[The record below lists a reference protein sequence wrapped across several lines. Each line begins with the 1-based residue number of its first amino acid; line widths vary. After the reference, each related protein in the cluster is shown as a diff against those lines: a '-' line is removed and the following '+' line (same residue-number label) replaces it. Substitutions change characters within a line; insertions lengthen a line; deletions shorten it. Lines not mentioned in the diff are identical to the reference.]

1 MSLENIHFFVGDNCA
16 TNKRCANLAGKPLVG
31 CHAHRLHL
39 AAKSVMETIE
49 HHLVKLDA
57 LVSKMKTMNN
67 HAKLKTKT
75 ALAPI
80 PRQETRW
87 TSTQEMIQRYFK
99 LKPFIEELAAGDAD
113 LTALL
118 LSPTENFAVKSC
130 FDTVLVSLRECSKYL
145 QRRKQPLNLAEARAC
160 FDVLID
166 THGMLKDT
174 QIDAKHSIVHSP
186 HFENG
191 VVKILNNE
199 EEKMTHAEK
208 NACKMFLIEPKPAA
222 PATAAA
228 AAADGRVDFQAA
240 LKKRK
245 MDAEK
250 KGSNYINLSFIPT
263 GSVEVESLLS
273 TAKYIATDY
282 RARLLPVTLE
292 MLMFLKHNRRFWDVS
307 HVHEALQLPDSELF
321 DDDDGDDE

>member
-1 MSLENIHFFVGDNCA
+1 
-16 TNKRCANLAGKPLVG
+16 
-31 CHAHRLHL
+31 
-39 AAKSVMETIE
+39 
-49 HHLVKLDA
+49 
-57 LVSKMKTMNN
+57 MKTMNN

-130 FDTVLVSLRECSKYL
+130 FDTVLVSL
-145 QRRKQPLNLAEARAC
+145 P
-160 FDVLID
+160 
-166 THGMLKDT
+166 
-174 QIDAKHSIVHSP
+174 
-186 HFENG
+186 
-191 VVKILNNE
+191 
-199 EEKMTHAEK
+199 
-208 NACKMFLIEPKPAA
+208 
-222 PATAAA
+222 
-228 AAADGRVDFQAA
+228 

-245 MDAEK
+245 MNAEK

>member
-1 MSLENIHFFVGDNCA
+1 
-16 TNKRCANLAGKPLVG
+16 
-31 CHAHRLHL
+31 
-39 AAKSVMETIE
+39 
-49 HHLVKLDA
+49 
-57 LVSKMKTMNN
+57 
-67 HAKLKTKT
+67 
-75 ALAPI
+75 
-80 PRQETRW
+80 
-87 TSTQEMIQRYFK
+87 
-99 LKPFIEELAAGDAD
+99 
-113 LTALL
+113 
-118 LSPTENFAVKSC
+118 
-130 FDTVLVSLRECSKYL
+130 
-145 QRRKQPLNLAEARAC
+145 
-160 FDVLID
+160 
-166 THGMLKDT
+166 MLKDT

-199 EEKMTHAEK
+199 EKMTHAEK
-208 NACKMFLIEPKPAA
+208 NACKMFLIEPEPAA
-222 PATAAA
+222 PAA

-263 GSVEVESLLS
+263 GSVEVELLLS

-307 HVHEALQLPDSELF
+307 HVHEALQLPDSEMF
-321 DDDDGDDE
+321 DDDDE

>member
-16 TNKRCANLAGKPLVG
+16 TNKRCANLADKPLVG
-31 CHAHRLHL
+31 CHAHRLDL

-57 LVSKMKTMNN
+57 LVSNMKTMNN

-208 NACKMFLIEPKPAA
+208 NACKMFLIEPEPAA
-222 PATAAA
+222 PAAAAA

-263 GSVEVESLLS
+263 GSV
-273 TAKYIATDY
+273 
-282 RARLLPVTLE
+282 
-292 MLMFLKHNRRFWDVS
+292 
-307 HVHEALQLPDSELF
+307 
-321 DDDDGDDE
+321 